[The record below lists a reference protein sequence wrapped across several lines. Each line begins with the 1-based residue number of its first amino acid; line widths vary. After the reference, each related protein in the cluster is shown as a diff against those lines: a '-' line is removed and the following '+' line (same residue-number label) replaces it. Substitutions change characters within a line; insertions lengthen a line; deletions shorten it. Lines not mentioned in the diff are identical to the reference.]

1 MDEHDHGNTSR
12 PRDDR
17 GNTSQ
22 PRDDLTVALVAAVA
36 ENGVIGR
43 DGELPWHY
51 PEDLRRFKEVTM
63 GHPVV
68 MGRRTYESIVERLG
82 EPLPGRTN
90 VVLTSGEL
98 DTPGG
103 VLRASSI
110 REALDLASSTL
121 DEDDSDGGEDD
132 SGEGSPDER
141 VVYVIGGTS
150 VYEQFLD
157 RADRLVLTEIHDSY
171 DGDAYFPEVDW
182 SAWEEVARED
192 REELSF
198 LTYERT
204 DRSSSGSVES
214 GDGV

>member
-1 MDEHDHGNTSR
+1 MDE
-12 PRDDR
+12 RDS
-17 GNTSQ
+17 GSGSE
-22 PRDDLTVALVAAVA
+22 DDFTVALIAAVA

-68 MGRRTYESIVERLG
+68 MGRRTYESIVEHLG

-98 DTPGG
+98 EAPDGI
-103 VLRASSI
+103 LRAGSI
-110 REALDLASSTL
+110 QEALGLARGAIS
-121 DEDDSDGGEDD
+121 EDSSDGDPPGD
-132 SGEGSPDER
+132 R

-157 RADRLVLTEIHDSY
+157 RANRLVLTKIHDEY
-171 DGDAYFPEVDW
+171 EGDAYFPEVDW
-182 SAWEEVARED
+182 SAWEERARED

-198 LTYERT
+198 VTYTIE
-204 DRSSSGSVES
+204 GES
-214 GDGV
+214 P

>member
-1 MDEHDHGNTSR
+1 MDERDSR
-12 PRDDR
+12 R
-17 GNTSQ
+17 GTEDS
-22 PRDDLTVALVAAVA
+22 LTVALIAAVA

-43 DGELPWHY
+43 DGELPWYY

-98 DTPGG
+98 DAPEG
-103 VLRASSI
+103 VLRADSI
-110 REALDLASSTL
+110 REALDLARDASS
-121 DEDDSDGGEDD
+121 EDDSDRDAPG
-132 SGEGSPDER
+132 ER
-141 VVYVIGGTS
+141 VIYVIGGTS

-171 DGDAYFPEVDW
+171 EGDAYFPEVDW
-182 SAWEEVARED
+182 SAWEERARDD
-192 REELSF
+192 REALSF
-198 LTYERT
+198 VTYERA
-204 DRSSSGSVES
+204 D
-214 GDGV
+214 